1 MALQIRYSKQDEI
14 PKADAHHYKKVEPAD
29 GDAYWLLDAPAQD
42 GWEVADTRSL
52 LSSLE
57 TERKAG
63 RALKRY
69 GEITPERAKEQAERL
84 AALEEEN
91 ERLKES
97 TKGNSGDKWKARE
110 DELQRLHA
118 EELRKEREKA
128 TGLLGQ
134 LDDVIGKQSALA
146 ELEANG
152 FKEAAKMLL
161 PHVIAQIGFTDENG
175 KRRSFVKRDDGSP
188 RLVQENGEA
197 REMSVGDLVKSM
209 ASSADYKRWKDAP
222 VNAPKPTANGNPA
235 PGPRTNTDPNQR
247 PAPYNAARALGQ
259 VYAKTG
265 AGAAE

>member
-1 MALQIRYSKQDEI
+1 MALKAFYSKQDEI
-14 PKADAHHYKKVEPAD
+14 PKEHAAFYKKVD
-29 GDAYWLLDAPAQD
+29 GSDGSSVFRLDVEKTD
-42 GWEVADTRSL
+42 GWELADTGGL

-63 RALKRY
+63 RKLKLY
-69 GEITPERAKEQAERL
+69 GDITPDQATEAVTKL
-84 AALEEEN
+84 AELEAEV
-91 ERLKES
+91 ERLKEPP
-97 TKGNSGDKWKARE
+97 KGTSGDKWKARE

-197 REMSVGDLVKSM
+197 REMTVGDLVKSM

-222 VNAPKPTANGNPA
+222 VNAPKPPANGNA
-235 PGPRTNTDPNQR
+235 TPGPRPNSDPNQR
-247 PAPYNAARALGQ
+247 PAQYNPARALGE
-259 VYAKTG
+259 VYAKQG
-265 AGAAE
+265 AGAE